1 MKRLLSILLA
11 TVITC
16 TSLGGAIPSSAQEP
30 PLDAPTIDSEISV
43 AGTNSFG
50 SLLSS
55 ELDSE
60 ITEQEENNGC
70 NVFSAEVTDNEVTV
84 DFETISDCTLLAA
97 IYDESEEALIATGTA
112 PVTKEETEK
121 TVAIDIDEMPQYFY
135 LKVYLVDETTMRPM
149 CSVYESPNYTQEMQE
164 FFAMTVDDFESD
176 RILNF
181 DEDETNNFA
190 VYGDSAIIVQSDETQ
205 NTIVSADIDNEKYV
219 IGNADSTV
227 TSLLAGDIFAVE
239 QPSGDN
245 LIIKVGEISV
255 DGTTVSITGEEA
267 EMEEVFDYVK
277 IDTTSGTENAEFDNS
292 NLTDGVTYE
301 GRTSQTMPLPSPM
314 KTESGSE
321 SAEASLKFSFKFAEG
336 KTDDETAK
344 ASLSGSVGLST
355 EATLKYYISLKRQY
369 VEVKVNNTFNFSVA
383 FSFSMQKEFKLGTLD
398 IYFCPGVYVSVVP
411 KVVFEFELTA
421 SVSFTVTKTDGFSVE
436 HTKKGFKKENLGKK
450 PVMSISLKVEGTLSV
465 GVAVEANICIIHKK
479 IFKAGFEAF
488 AKLELS
494 ISETTPVS
502 YLGTFPDS
510 KHTCNVCL
518 AGEISVKTG
527 LSFSVTFLN
536 SKKLSLKW
544 SLFSKEA
551 KLGDLYFSVD
561 HMKGDLTTCPYYS
574 YRTDFEIY
582 NSKGELVEDA
592 ELTIRDF
599 YANGNINNINGTK
612 NIYLIGGREY
622 CVTATA
628 GGETAKLIF
637 DVKKSPQLIT
647 IYLEPSDEA
656 PVTTATAVTTV
667 TTTTTTTT
675 TTTDPE
681 VTIDGITYYCYEDHA
696 EVVDCSQDVENAVIL
711 SEVNGLPV
719 TVINQYCY
727 LWFFHGNQN
736 LKTAYIPDSVSKIGS
751 IAFTGCSNLTEI
763 IVDDNNLNYCSVDG
777 VLFNKD
783 KTILLAYPA
792 GKSANEYTVP
802 DSVEI
807 IESNAFCYCDYLS
820 NVIIPDSVRVIGN
833 FIFRGCANLN
843 NIVIPDSVTKTGS
856 GVFDSCDSLT
866 NVKLSENVTDYYNF
880 YDDEYAYAYDG
891 IFPGYFCNCTMLNNI
906 TIPKSAENIEYM
918 FLGCTSLTSIEIPD
932 SVTEIGSAF
941 FGCTSLTSI
950 TIPDSVTSIG
960 DSAFSGCT
968 SLTSITIHDG
978 VTSIDSCAFEDCTS
992 LTSITIPESV
1002 KSTGTSVFYG
1012 CTSLTSI
1019 TIPDSVT
1026 EISVGM
1032 FSGCT
1037 SLTSITIPD
1046 NVTSIGDS
1054 AFSGCSDLTSITIPK
1069 SVTSIGDEAFYDCN
1083 ALTSV
1088 SLPDSVTS
1096 IGNEAF
1102 YSCNALTS
1110 VSLPDS
1116 VTKIGNYTFEYC
1128 TSLTSITIP
1137 NSVTKIGNDT
1147 FNFCTSLTSITIPN
1161 SVTEIGGNAFSN
1173 CTSLTSITIPDSVT
1187 EIGWSAFSDCT
1198 SLTDLYYAG
1207 TEEQWNEIAIL
1218 SGNSCLTDATIHY
1231 NSTAATLSLPSPTIN
1246 SAEEAAPLTEAFTGL
1261 LPNETYNFYVMKS
1274 RSAKEP
1280 FAGENLLYITQ
1291 AVSDENGGLTVS
1303 YIPKETFETAD
1314 IFVAG
1319 LSRTDISSAEV
1330 SVPETV
1336 YTGEEIIVKPTVKL
1350 SGEALTVGI
1359 DYTIESGYLVTKP
1372 GEYTITISGTGDYT
1386 GSRDVT
1392 FNVVCKHNYDGK
1404 NCTICGAEN
1413 PNYVEAPDIL
1423 LGDVDN
1429 DGAVNASD
1437 ASRVLAEYAII
1448 ATGDTPTFTEL
1459 QKKAADVNCDNAIDA
1474 TDASSIL
1481 GYYAF
1486 IATGGSG
1493 AIEEYLK
1500 G

>member
-227 TSLLAGDIFAVE
+227 TSLLAGNILAVE

-277 IDTTSGTENAEFDNS
+277 IDTTSGTENAEFNDS

-314 KTESGSE
+314 KTESGSFD
-321 SAEASLKFSFKFAEG
+321 SNSSLKFNFKFVEG

-479 IFKAGFEAF
+479 IFKAGFEAS

-833 FIFRGCANLN
+833 FIFRGCSNLN

-866 NVKLSENVTDYYNF
+866 NVKLSKNVTDYYNF
-880 YDDEYAYAYDG
+880 YDDEYAYEYDG
-891 IFPGYFCNCTMLNNI
+891 IFPGYFSNCTMLNNI
-906 TIPKSAENIEYM
+906 TIPKSAENIEDM

-950 TIPDSVTSIG
+950 TIPN
-960 DSAFSGCT
+960 
-968 SLTSITIHDG
+968 
-978 VTSIDSCAFEDCTS
+978 
-992 LTSITIPESV
+992 
-1002 KSTGTSVFYG
+1002 
-1012 CTSLTSI
+1012 
-1019 TIPDSVT
+1019 SVT
-1026 EISVGM
+1026 EIGSV
-1032 FSGCT
+1032 
-1037 SLTSITIPD
+1037 
-1046 NVTSIGDS
+1046 
-1054 AFSGCSDLTSITIPK
+1054 
-1069 SVTSIGDEAFYDCN
+1069 AFYD
-1083 ALTSV
+1083 
-1088 SLPDSVTS
+1088 
-1096 IGNEAF
+1096 
-1102 YSCNALTS
+1102 
-1110 VSLPDS
+1110 
-1116 VTKIGNYTFEYC
+1116 
-1128 TSLTSITIP
+1128 
-1137 NSVTKIGNDT
+1137 
-1147 FNFCTSLTSITIPN
+1147 CTSLTSITIPN
-1161 SVTEIGGNAFSN
+1161 SVTEIGSGAFH
-1173 CTSLTSITIPDSVT
+1173 
-1187 EIGWSAFSDCT
+1187 DCT
-1198 SLTDLYYAG
+1198 SLTDVYYTG
-1207 TEEQWNEIAIL
+1207 TEEQWNKIDIYP
-1218 SGNSCLTDATIHY
+1218 GNSDLTNATLHY

-1359 DYTIESGYLVTKP
+1359 DYTIEGGYLVTKP